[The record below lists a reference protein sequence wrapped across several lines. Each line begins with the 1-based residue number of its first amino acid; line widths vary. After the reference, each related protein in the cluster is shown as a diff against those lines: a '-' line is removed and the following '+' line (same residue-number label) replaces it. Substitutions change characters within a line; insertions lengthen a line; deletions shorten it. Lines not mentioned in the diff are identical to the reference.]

1 MFNFLLLKE
10 EKSALSRTTR
20 DVQTIT
26 REISGRNTD
35 LNSSSRKKSLLFITF
50 RTAEQATEAH
60 SMILFK
66 IRSRRTH
73 HTNKYVLYLH
83 MELYIH

>member
-1 MFNFLLLKE
+1 MFNLLKRE
-10 EKSALSRTTR
+10 RERSALSRTTR

-35 LNSSSRKKSLLFITF
+35 LNSSSRKKSLLF
-50 RTAEQATEAH
+50 RTEDATEAH

-66 IRSRRTH
+66 IR
-73 HTNKYVLYLH
+73 
-83 MELYIH
+83 E